1 MKLNYYIVGSLP
13 ALTWDGDI
21 RGTLQEYLNE
31 NGCMLDSFNDGIDN
45 ILLYNEIRTLEM
57 ILNNN
62 EAEMFDPSIISKER
76 AVAFLEQPMLNRPD
90 EYPDYIEDYF
100 VRYGDTPSR
109 LDNLNELYLDYF
121 TTLCDSDIP
130 FFKFFGKTA
139 LIIRT
144 IVSAY
149 RLQSKNISLDE
160 KLVGDEEVVQAI
172 IAHKNSADFGL
183 AQVFPEIG
191 RLQSIMEKDTLEKE
205 KELDL
210 FLLDLLSEY
219 RADDPFGDHVI
230 YLYIYSLFL
239 RDRWVMLDSTTAES
253 MVQEIIQG

>member
-21 RGTLQEYLNE
+21 RGTLEEYLEE
-31 NGCMLDSFNDGIDN
+31 NGCMLDSFNDGIEN

-57 ILNNN
+57 ILNSN

-100 VRYGDTPSR
+100 VRYGEGSSR
-109 LDNLNELYLDYF
+109 LENLNELYLDYF
-121 TTLCDSDIP
+121 TSLYESNIP
-130 FFKFFGKTA
+130 FFRFFGKTA
-139 LIIRT
+139 LVLRT

-149 RLQSKNISLDE
+149 RLQTKDLSLED
-160 KLVGDEEVVQAI
+160 KLVGDEEVVQTI

-183 AQVFPEIG
+183 AQIFPEIG
-191 RLQSIMEKDTLEKE
+191 RLLSIMEKDTLEKE
-205 KELDL
+205 KDLDL
-210 FLLDLLSEY
+210 FRLDLLSVY

-230 YLYIYSLFL
+230 YLYICSLFL

-253 MVQEIIQG
+253 LAQEIIRG